1 MNVNNVFFSPKRVDI
16 SLIDH
21 FHPKQKSYPK
31 ADTKMAKPAGLQNN
45 TFDPKISLLDS
56 QGSRGELCSRRE
68 LTLSFSSR
76 GELCSRGELK
86 LPQFP
91 CFASFIQNLPYY
103 DAAIQSFLIQKFYK
117 TNKYVK

>member
-1 MNVNNVFFSPKRVDI
+1 
-16 SLIDH
+16 
-21 FHPKQKSYPK
+21 
-31 ADTKMAKPAGLQNN
+31 MAKTAGLQNN

-56 QGSRGELCSRRE
+56 QGSRGELVLSCS
-68 LTLSFSSR
+68 
-76 GELCSRGELK
+76 SRGELK

-117 TNKYVK
+117 INKYVK

>member
-1 MNVNNVFFSPKRVDI
+1 LSSKAE
-16 SLIDH
+16 
-21 FHPKQKSYPK
+21 KQFPGRHQNGNKLF
-31 ADTKMAKPAGLQNN
+31 LQNS

-56 QGSRGELCSRRE
+56 QGSRGELCSR
-68 LTLSFSSR
+68 
-76 GELCSRGELK
+76 GELVLSCSSRGELK